1 MSDETGMVPASKLL
15 DVAKTFKGKIDD
27 LERQIRLDQDLI
39 GVLNKASKD
48 WLDAE
53 PQRLAEL
60 DDLRSQI
67 SLLESQIQSSRGES

>member
-1 MSDETGMVPASKLL
+1 MSDETGMVPISKLL

-27 LERQIRLDQDLI
+27 LERQILLDQDLI
-39 GVLNKASKD
+39 AVLNKASKD

-67 SLLESQIQSSRGES
+67 SLLESQIQSSRDES